1 MRALLQR
8 VTEASVRKVENNELV
23 GTIGPGLLVFF
34 CAMEGDGQSEVELL
48 AHKISRMRI
57 FEDDAGKMNLSVIDT
72 AGAILA
78 VSQFTLAADSR
89 RGNRPSFSAAAS
101 IKTAEILY
109 EAFVSSLR
117 SIGIPV
123 ETGQFRSQMHIASVN
138 DGPVS
143 VWVDTA
149 SYLY

>member
-8 VTEASVRKVENNELV
+8 VTEASVRKTENDELV
-23 GTIGPGLLVFF
+23 GTIGSGLLVFF
-34 CAMEGDGQSEVELL
+34 CAMEGDGQFEVELL
-48 AHKISRMRI
+48 AQKISRMRI

-72 AGAILA
+72 AGAILV

-89 RGNRPSFSAAAS
+89 RGNRPSFSAAAN

-117 SIGIPV
+117 SIGMPV
-123 ETGQFRSQMHIASVN
+123 ETGQFRSQMQIASVN
-138 DGPVS
+138 DGPVT

-149 SYLY
+149 SE

>member
-8 VTEASVRKVENNELV
+8 VTEASVRMVENNELV

-48 AHKISRMRI
+48 AYKISRMRI

-123 ETGQFRSQMHIASVN
+123 ETGEFRSQMQIASVN

-149 SYLY
+149 S

>member
-89 RGNRPSFSAAAS
+89 RGNRPSFSAAAR

-123 ETGQFRSQMHIASVN
+123 ETGQFRSQMQIASVN

>member
-8 VTEASVRKVENNELV
+8 VTEASVRKTENDELV
-23 GTIGPGLLVFF
+23 GKIGPGLLVFF
-34 CAMEGDGQSEVELL
+34 CAMEGDGQYEGELL

-72 AGAILA
+72 AGAILV

-89 RGNRPSFSAAAS
+89 RGNRPSFSAAAN

-117 SIGIPV
+117 SIGMPV
-123 ETGQFRSQMHIASVN
+123 ETGQFRSQMQIASVN
-138 DGPVS
+138 DGPVT
-143 VWVDTA
+143 VWIDTA
-149 SYLY
+149 SE

>member
-8 VTEASVRKVENNELV
+8 VTEASVRMVENNELV

-48 AHKISRMRI
+48 AYKISRMRI

-123 ETGQFRSQMHIASVN
+123 ETGEFRSQMQIASVN